1 MPLHRV
7 TLAFAT
13 VDVGVPA
20 NDGAPLPTEIRLF
33 KWGENPT
40 TKGVF
45 LLDAESAAQLMA
57 GYEEHGVD
65 VMFDLEHLSLDS
77 KSVNFDPD
85 ARAWAQLEVRQGANG
100 GLFAVNI
107 RWTEDGATRL
117 RKRTQRY
124 ISPAFWANED
134 GRITE
139 LMNIALVAMPATHNT
154 EALVAASIRNRGSK
168 MTFDTAT
175 AERMVAGMRA
185 QFDVLRTSAIK
196 LADEA
201 PPEGEQP
208 APQKGKVAG
217 ILEQMKA
224 AQAQIVEVEKALK
237 GKDIDAIFAAMASAA
252 EVMKGFYES
261 LEAFQ
266 GGAKEAPAPAEPAA
280 EPAPEVVSENGQEPA
295 KEPEKMSQGERAE
308 LIRLRAERD
317 AREQLAKQQAQETE
331 EKARITA
338 LSALVQCGHVP
349 PGVAWEHGVPGV
361 VSKHYR
367 GMSSESLNDM
377 LTALGKQPSVKQQ
390 GPQTPSVTESGD
402 EVELSSFE
410 ADRVKIYAT
419 KRREELTRLGRGSE
433 ARSDDDVIARYRE
446 HKRQQV
452 EAARDTPRFAQL
464 ARGIRQEAV
473 LLDSRGER
481 LVALSGVAPIETF
494 GTSSQRALEE
504 FRLEYNMALAAEPRT
519 WAEEIGNALP
529 NGALKT
535 TFPLNFDAVGYQKK
549 LAENAPAAVAQTK
562 EVEVTKEEF
571 FAGKQVKLRRLQ
583 MGDFAY
589 VQNWSQQAQQ
599 LARARVVLRNKLV
612 AALLVANGTWAPDG
626 QNFFS
631 ATHKVNPFDA
641 NIKLRSSATWSNY
654 QSSAAPL
661 AVGALS
667 VEKATSIQV
676 AQANGEEL
684 EHEYDAILVPSALKE
699 TANDILSVKDVILDA
714 AASLN
719 SVSNVFG
726 PVKNPH
732 FNSGLVYTKAAHLP
746 QHATPAS
753 SDWYLYSRSAI
764 AAGLTPWV
772 ISEDAA
778 DDLRTWDESSDFYKN
793 TGDIKVTSNVYI
805 AAAFM
810 WPHSIRLVK
819 GA

>member
-7 TLAFAT
+7 TLATASI
-13 VDVGVPA
+13 DVGVAA
-20 NDGAPLPTEIRLF
+20 NDGAPLPTERRLF
-33 KWGENPT
+33 RWGINRT
-40 TKGVF
+40 TKGDF
-45 LLDAESAAQLMA
+45 IFDAESAAAIMA
-57 GYEEHGVD
+57 EYESHGVD
-65 VMFDLEHLSLDS
+65 IMFDLEHLSLDTE
-77 KSVNFDPD
+77 SVNFDPD
-85 ARAWAQLEVRQGANG
+85 ARAWAKLAVRGQPGDENG
-100 GLFAVNI
+100 GLFAFAI
-107 RWTEDGATRL
+107 RWTDDGETRL
-117 RKRTQRY
+117 RRKTQRY
-124 ISPAFWANED
+124 LSPAFWADKD

-139 LMNIALVAMPATHNT
+139 LMNIALVAMPATHGT
-154 EALVAASIRNRGSK
+154 QALVAASKRRGITR
-168 MTFDTAT
+168 MTFDTAN
-175 AERMVAGMRA
+175 AERMVAGMKANCVALSAR
-185 QFDVLRTSAIK
+185 AIK

-217 ILEQMKA
+217 ILEQMKS

-266 GGAKEAPAPAEPAA
+266 GGAKEAAPPAP

-295 KEPEKMSQGERAE
+295 KEPEKMSAQDRDE
-308 LIRLRAERD
+308 LIRLRAESA
-317 AREQLAKQQAQETE
+317 ARAQHAKQLAEDTE
-331 EKARITA
+331 AKARITA

-349 PGVAWEHGVPGV
+349 PAVAWEHGVPGV

-367 GMSSESLNDM
+367 GMSSEALNET
-377 LTALGKQPSVKQQ
+377 LNALGKQPSVKQQ
-390 GPQTPSVTESGD
+390 GPQTPYATASGD
-402 EVELSSFE
+402 EVELSQFE
-410 ADRVKIYAT
+410 AERVKIYAT
-419 KRREELTRLGRGSE
+419 KRREELTRLGRASE
-433 ARSDDDVIARYRE
+433 ARSDDDVIARYRD

-504 FRLEYNMALAAEPRT
+504 FRLEYNMALSAEPRT

-549 LAENAPAAVAQTK
+549 LGENAPAAVAQTK
-562 EVEVTKEEF
+562 DVDVTKEEF
-571 FAGKQVKLRRLQ
+571 FAGKQVNLRRLQ

-612 AALLVANGTWAPDG
+612 AALLVANGTWTPDG
-626 QNFFS
+626 QAFFS

-641 NIKLRSSATWSNY
+641 NIKLRTSATWSNY
-654 QSSAAPL
+654 QVTGAPL

-684 EHEYDAILVPSALKE
+684 EHEYDAILVPSVLNE
-699 TANDILSVKDVILDA
+699 TAKNILTVNEIILDA
-714 AASLN
+714 VASLN
-719 SVSNVFG
+719 SVNNVMG
-726 PVKNPH
+726 SVKNPH
-732 FNSGLVYTKAAHLP
+732 FNSGLTYTKASQLP
-746 QHATPAS
+746 GSGSTA
-753 SDWYLYSRSAI
+753 DWYLYSRSAI

-778 DDLRTWDESSDFYKN
+778 DDMRMWDESSDFYKS